1 MASSIVLIHGD
12 TLREAIAKKGF
23 ALSELSTGLGYT
35 ENAISHACR
44 RGRITP
50 SMAKGI
56 ELRLGIRLE
65 EYQVKAPERQ
75 EEAEEA
81 EEVERALTVA
91 NLRQI
96 IREEVTA
103 GIEEFFG

>member
-65 EYQVKAPERQ
+65 EYQVKEPEQQ
-75 EEAEEA
+75 EE
-81 EEVERALTVA
+81 EVTEQAQTDI
-91 NLRQI
+91 NLRQM

-103 GIEEFFG
+103 VIKELLG